1 MKPIIMIRH
10 NIFTSI
16 FFVLLLSF
24 YTNVNA
30 QTIIASDNFNRADE
44 IPFAVGSNWQNP
56 FSGGSANLIG
66 NQVTGNSGEALY
78 YWQGSGS
85 FSNSSQYAKARVVNS
100 SGQVGLILLGGSGHA
115 LVVAWNGG
123 TLYIYRYSG
132 GSYQGNLTTVSS
144 SIQNGDIIEA
154 VLDNG
159 TVYAK
164 INGTTVTSVANTTG
178 ITTGTP
184 GFEFYQ
190 GGAVFDDWEAGTPF
204 SNTYSISGNI
214 TEGGL
219 GLSGVLV
226 TASGGFSGN
235 ATTNANGDY
244 TISGVTSGTTS
255 ITITPTLSGHTMNP
269 LSSFIAVPVN
279 ANITNQDFT
288 STLNPNNILTIT
300 STHGSVTKNPDQATY
315 SYGTNVTLTATADV
329 GYHFLGWSGDA
340 SGTTNPLVV
349 TMNGDKN
356 IKANFFDLNTIAF
369 DDFDRTNESPLLTN
383 GNWRNIYGW
392 GNVNLIG
399 NQVAGS
405 SGEAL
410 YYWQGSGTFNNARQ
424 FARARVVNANGQVGL
439 MLLGG
444 PNQALNI
451 SWNSGT
457 LYIYWYLNGAHQG
470 ELAHVSST
478 IHNGDIIEAILD
490 GGIIYAKINGTIVH
504 SVANTTSLNSGNPG
518 FEFYQSGAIFDDWE
532 AGTPPLSSYTI
543 TASASS
549 GGSISPSGSVNV
561 NSGSNQTFNI
571 TTNTGYH
578 ISDVLVDGI
587 SVGVVSHYT
596 FNNVIAN
603 HTISA
608 SFAIN
613 TYTLTIT
620 SVNGTVTKN
629 PDQANYNHGS
639 SVQLI
644 ATPSA
649 GYIFTGWSGDATGST
664 NPLTV
669 TMDANKNITAN
680 FAINTY
686 TLTITSVN
694 GIVIKNPDQANYNH
708 GSTVQ
713 LTASPSAGYTFTSWS
728 GDATGSTNPL
738 TVTMD
743 ENKNII
749 ANFAINTYTLT
760 ITSVNGTVTKNP
772 NQTNYSSGS
781 NVQLTVTPSSGYI
794 FTGWSGDA
802 SGSTNP
808 LSITMNS
815 NKNITANFTI
825 DNNTYVDIGSTSAN
839 GGASIT
845 IPVSVHFGS
854 GSSISKYILQGK
866 IIFDPAKLKYRSN
879 TTGSLFS
886 SYGWT
891 VTGYIAIAGQFDFV
905 ATGYNDIP
913 TDGTLFNL
921 NFDVISNIT
930 GSTLITSQPSYWLSN
945 NSSTPVIFS
954 SIHSGTV
961 NITSQSSST
970 VIGDVDT
977 DFNVDYDDAIAII
990 NHVLNIIILNGQGLI
1005 NADVDHNGRI
1015 TIADAIG
1022 VILYCALGDWNY
1034 SLSILSPLSNAFLIV
1049 ENPTINNNNVVLPIN
1064 IKNTN
1069 NVRSVEVTIEY
1080 DPSKF
1085 SFDSFTAGVQQS
1097 NAITKANE
1105 VRPGQAKFVF
1115 ASNELMNN
1123 DFSAGSITLKNRN
1136 NSSSNN
1142 GVIKTH
1148 YKINDRV
1155 EVSGPTINTNLTDV
1169 ADENNNGVPTKFS
1182 LGQNFPNPFNPTTT
1196 IEFKIP
1202 IAGYYVVKVF
1212 NAIGQTVSILT
1223 QKEFST
1229 GTYHVTFDGNDLTS
1243 GIYFYQLFGNGV
1255 NLIRKM
1261 MLIK

>member
-1 MKPIIMIRH
+1 M
-10 NIFTSI
+10 
-16 FFVLLLSF
+16 
-24 YTNVNA
+24 
-30 QTIIASDNFNRADE
+30 
-44 IPFAVGSNWQNP
+44 
-56 FSGGSANLIG
+56 
-66 NQVTGNSGEALY
+66 
-78 YWQGSGS
+78 
-85 FSNSSQYAKARVVNS
+85 
-100 SGQVGLILLGGSGHA
+100 
-115 LVVAWNGG
+115 
-123 TLYIYRYSG
+123 
-132 GSYQGNLTTVSS
+132 
-144 SIQNGDIIEA
+144 
-154 VLDNG
+154 
-159 TVYAK
+159 
-164 INGTTVTSVANTTG
+164 
-178 ITTGTP
+178 
-184 GFEFYQ
+184 
-190 GGAVFDDWEAGTPF
+190 
-204 SNTYSISGNI
+204 
-214 TEGGL
+214 
-219 GLSGVLV
+219 
-226 TASGGFSGN
+226 
-235 ATTNANGDY
+235 
-244 TISGVTSGTTS
+244 
-255 ITITPTLSGHTMNP
+255 
-269 LSSFIAVPVN
+269 
-279 ANITNQDFT
+279 
-288 STLNPNNILTIT
+288 
-300 STHGSVTKNPDQATY
+300 
-315 SYGTNVTLTATADV
+315 
-329 GYHFLGWSGDA
+329 
-340 SGTTNPLVV
+340 
-349 TMNGDKN
+349 
-356 IKANFFDLNTIAF
+356 
-369 DDFDRTNESPLLTN
+369 
-383 GNWRNIYGW
+383 
-392 GNVNLIG
+392 
-399 NQVAGS
+399 
-405 SGEAL
+405 
-410 YYWQGSGTFNNARQ
+410 
-424 FARARVVNANGQVGL
+424 
-439 MLLGG
+439 
-444 PNQALNI
+444 
-451 SWNSGT
+451 
-457 LYIYWYLNGAHQG
+457 
-470 ELAHVSST
+470 
-478 IHNGDIIEAILD
+478 
-490 GGIIYAKINGTIVH
+490 
-504 SVANTTSLNSGNPG
+504 
-518 FEFYQSGAIFDDWE
+518 
-532 AGTPPLSSYTI
+532 
-543 TASASS
+543 
-549 GGSISPSGSVNV
+549 
-561 NSGSNQTFNI
+561 
-571 TTNTGYH
+571 
-578 ISDVLVDGI
+578 
-587 SVGVVSHYT
+587 
-596 FNNVIAN
+596 
-603 HTISA
+603 
-608 SFAIN
+608 
-613 TYTLTIT
+613 
-620 SVNGTVTKN
+620 TKN

-1022 VILYCALGDWNY
+1022 VILYCAFGDWNY